1 LNPAVEPRAFSDA
14 APSSFNL
21 YRIASGGQSAKR
33 PALRENAKSSK
44 TSGKPNEEPKLFLPD
59 PISARWFVPR
69 PSCPRPSP
77 APTPAHVQDCKES
90 LMMWKRGNKNM
101 VGVDIGSSS
110 VKAVELQGKNGEFQL
125 VSLGYESLQP
135 DSVVD
140 GQIMELNSVSNAIAN
155 IFNEH
160 KIKTTRVAAGVNGH
174 SVIVKNIVLPQMTG
188 DELQES
194 FAWHAEEHIPF
205 DISDVNLD
213 YHVTGS
219 TPDAIQVLMAA
230 CKRDKISNLK
240 QTIQLAGKQPVVID
254 VDAFALQNCYE
265 LNYDPQPGQIVA
277 LLNIGASTTN
287 INILNGDRSVFTR
300 DASFGGNQ
308 YTSLLQKELGLNF
321 DQAEHVKR
329 GMPLPE
335 GVEQREIAPI
345 LDTVSDIL
353 ALEIQKTMDFYRATV
368 EDGESAVGTILVS
381 GGGSK
386 LNGLVDFLA
395 RQFEIPVE
403 IFDPFRKIKVD
414 SRGFDPEYMRE
425 MVPEMAIAVGLALR
439 GVDAR

>member
-1 LNPAVEPRAFSDA
+1 M
-14 APSSFNL
+14 
-21 YRIASGGQSAKR
+21 I
-33 PALRENAKSSK
+33 
-44 TSGKPNEEPKLFLPD
+44 
-59 PISARWFVPR
+59 
-69 PSCPRPSP
+69 
-77 APTPAHVQDCKES
+77 
-90 LMMWKRGNKNM
+90 WKRGNKSM

-110 VKAVELQGKNGEFQL
+110 VKAVELRGKGGDFQL
-125 VSLGYESLQP
+125 LSLGYEGLQP

-140 GQIMELNSVSNAIAN
+140 GQIMELNAVSTAIGN

-160 KIKTTRVAAGVNGH
+160 KIKTTKVAAGVNGH
-174 SVIVKNIVLPQMTG
+174 SVIVKNIVLPQMTE

-219 TPDAIQVLMAA
+219 TPDEIHVLMAA
-230 CKRDKISNLK
+230 CKRDKVANLK
-240 QTIQLAGKQPVVID
+240 QTIQLAGKQPAVID

-265 LNYDPQPGQIVA
+265 LNYDPQPGHIVA

-287 INILNGDRSVFTR
+287 INILNGARSVFTR
-300 DASFGGNQ
+300 DATFGGNQ
-308 YTSLLQKELGLNF
+308 YTSLLQKEVGLTF
-321 DQAEHVKR
+321 DQAERVKR
-329 GMPLPE
+329 GMPLPDD
-335 GVEQREIAPI
+335 VEHREIEPI

-368 EDGESAVGTILVS
+368 EDGDSAVQQILVS

-386 LNGLVDFLA
+386 LKGLVEFLSK
-395 RQFEIPVE
+395 RFEIPVE
-403 IFDPFRKIKVD
+403 MFDPFRKIRVD

-425 MVPEMAIAVGLALR
+425 IVPEMAIAVGLALR

>member
-1 LNPAVEPRAFSDA
+1 ML
-14 APSSFNL
+14 
-21 YRIASGGQSAKR
+21 
-33 PALRENAKSSK
+33 
-44 TSGKPNEEPKLFLPD
+44 
-59 PISARWFVPR
+59 
-69 PSCPRPSP
+69 
-77 APTPAHVQDCKES
+77 
-90 LMMWKRGNKNM
+90 KRGKKSM

-110 VKAVELQGKNGEFQL
+110 VKAVELQGKGTDLQL
-125 VSLGYESLQP
+125 LNLGFETLQA

-140 GQIMELNSVSNAIAN
+140 GQIMELNAVSNAISS

-160 KIKTTRVAAGVNGH
+160 KIKTTKVAAGVNGH
-174 SVIVKNIVLPQMTG
+174 SVIVKNIVLPQMTE

-213 YHVTGS
+213 YHVMNRS
-219 TPDAIQVLMAA
+219 NDAIHVLLAA
-230 CKRDKISNLK
+230 CKRDKVANLK
-240 QTIQLAGKQPVVID
+240 QAIQLAGKQPSVVD

-265 LNYDPQPGQIVA
+265 LNYDPQPGHVAA

-287 INILNGDRSVFTR
+287 INILNGARSVFTR
-300 DASFGGNQ
+300 DATFGGNQ
-308 YTSLLQKELGLNF
+308 YTSLLQKEMGLTF
-321 DQAEHVKR
+321 DQAEAVKR
-329 GMPLPE
+329 GLPLPE
-335 GVEQREIAPI
+335 GIEQRDIAPI

-368 EDGESAVGTILVS
+368 EEGESAVEKILVS

-386 LNGLVDFLA
+386 LKGLVEFLS
-395 RQFEIPVE
+395 RRFEVPVE
-403 IFDPFRKIKVD
+403 MFDPFRKIKVD

-425 MVPEMAIAVGLALR
+425 IVPEMAIAVGLALR